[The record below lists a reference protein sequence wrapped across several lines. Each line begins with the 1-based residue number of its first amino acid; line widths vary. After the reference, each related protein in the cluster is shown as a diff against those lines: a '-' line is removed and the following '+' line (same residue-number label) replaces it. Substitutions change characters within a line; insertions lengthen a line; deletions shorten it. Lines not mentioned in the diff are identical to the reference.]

1 MTTNDDFVTLSKI
14 TGMSGNLLIPVDFSP
29 RAEIALRVGFFFAR
43 TSGLR
48 PVVLYVQ
55 ESAPGEDGD
64 LSEDTLRRFKDFK
77 ENIDSAQKA
86 GRLPDV
92 KYSTLLQDG
101 LAEEV
106 IADYCR
112 RYEPS
117 LIVMATRDKTRKDS
131 DLVGSV
137 TAEVVDSVRVPL
149 FTIPESASSIPPSA
163 VRHIVMFCTM
173 SPHDAA
179 SLHKL
184 LEMTRFPSV
193 EFFLLPVPDLVSD
206 TSSDAL
212 ISLRNYLSRTYP
224 NATFRLPDFNTD
236 NINDSL
242 NSLVT
247 NNNIG
252 LLIVP
257 NKKTSVFSR
266 IFKPSIGHRFLF
278 QQDLPMLLLPV

>member
-1 MTTNDDFVTLSKI
+1 MTANEDYVTLAKI

-55 ESAPGEDGD
+55 ESAPGDDDGICD
-64 LSEDTLRRFKDFK
+64 DTLRRFKDFK
-77 ENIDSAQKA
+77 ENIDRAQKI

-92 KYSTLLQDG
+92 KYSTLLQAG
-101 LAEEV
+101 VVEEV
-106 IADYCR
+106 IIDYCR
-112 RYEPS
+112 HHEPS
-117 LIVMATRDKTRKDS
+117 LIVMATRDKNRKDA

-137 TAEVVDSVRVPL
+137 TAEVLDSVRVPL
-149 FTIPESASSIPPSA
+149 FTIPENAATIAPSA
-163 VRHIVMFCTM
+163 ERHIVMFCTLTQ
-173 SPHDAA
+173 HDTS

-184 LEMTRFPSV
+184 LEMNKFPSV
-193 EFFLLPVPDLVSD
+193 EIFLLPVTGQISD
-206 TSSDAL
+206 SASDAL
-212 ISLRNYLSRTYP
+212 ISLRNYFSRTYP
-224 NATFRLPDFNTD
+224 NATFRLPDFNPD

-242 NSLVT
+242 NSLVK

-266 IFKPSIGHRFLF
+266 IFKPSIGHKFLF